1 MYIYFLKAYEKAIKA
16 ECLNFVSGY
25 SFPYV
30 SQLNLV
36 NFDELSTDH
45 FCIDRQINNIYRI
58 YIQFSLICNQSQL
71 SSSIRLEMAS
81 KSK

>member
-1 MYIYFLKAYEKAIKA
+1 MYFLKAYEKTCKV

-25 SFPYV
+25 SFYHV
-30 SQLNLV
+30 SPLNLS

-45 FCIDRQINNIYRI
+45 FCVDRKMNNIYRI
-58 YIQFSLICNQSQL
+58 YVQLSLICDQSQL
-71 SSSIRLEMAS
+71 SSSIRLEMAI